1 MSGEILDTKP
11 TPQVER
17 VLSKLIV
24 NGGWI
29 CGVEFQKEFI
39 PTYSQRI
46 TDLRKRGWN
55 IESDVCDKTSHNH
68 TGRVAMYR
76 INDHNGWKN
85 YETWN
90 VALWIGNE
98 ECLYKLAKRSSN
110 YYNFICKVF
119 NSSHS
124 EVIRFKNE
132 TPDGVK
138 WNDKLVN
145 RDDMDEFINDLKEEL

>member
-1 MSGEILDTKP
+1 MNNQMEEKEISQVDKVLATLIDT
-11 TPQVER
+11 
-17 VLSKLIV
+17 
-24 NGGWI
+24 GGWV
-29 CGVEFQKEFI
+29 CGVSFQQKFI

-46 TDLRKRGWN
+46 RDLRKKGWD
-55 IESDVCDKTSHNH
+55 IESDRCSLGHHSHK
-68 TGRVAMYR
+68 GQVAMYR
-76 INDHNGWKN
+76 IRDYNGWKN

-90 VALWIGNE
+90 VALWIGNT
-98 ECLYKLAKRSSN
+98 ECLYKLAKRSLN

-124 EVIRFKNE
+124 EVQKFKNQ

-145 RDDMDEFINDLKEEL
+145 RDDMDEYIKELNQ